1 MGFNIWS
8 RTGNGE
14 IYVSEIDAYGD
25 IGGSFKFNT
34 NNVTTTPIVEKT
46 SYEPQLLG
54 VSTPDAPSTV
64 DKWSDYTAPTNE
76 FYNVTQ
82 SDPLEPMISPS
93 DPSGVINIPTD
104 QGEIPD
110 QVNAA
115 PTKMQI
121 PGIDEQTP
129 EYVSGM
135 LTPPQHQAMYK
146 YFEELEEQGVTE
158 IMIGDIEYKAFEL
171 NPDSPFYEDIYN
183 FFKTGF
189 SETQHSVDSKGNK
202 YVTKAGT
209 FLWAPTAEGP
219 TFAYKTRQWQRNFI
233 AKHDLPENY
242 FESVHTKYGK
252 DWLFGALKNREKWEE
267 VIDFANKEL
276 GIVRKG
282 EGKSYNLEMINGHYK
297 LDPKDKDSTKL
308 EPVITSSELGDQDVD
323 PDAPVPVF
331 NRYAD
336 LPWNTIYSDY
346 LSNLPIS
353 SPEEYQFRSG
363 QSNDLHTYFM
373 LDANW
378 DQPRTEGSGRMFGEI
393 KETNPYAEFLSDF
406 KTPTFGELTGDIGHV
421 IDIIG
426 TPLDEWSKIEFDD
439 AKLEQ
444 GAYSAEEVK
453 DYRLWER
460 YKASPDADK
469 NQYRL
474 SSLPIM
480 QHTPMALRE
489 ETESILNRLYQ
500 RWLADPEREGGNY
513 LEYVDK
519 NNYFG
524 MINPKR
530 KDKEVLGGAELPVS

>member
-34 NNVTTTPIVEKT
+34 NNVKTTPIVEKT

-54 VSTPDAPSTV
+54 VGTPDAPSTV
-64 DKWSDYTAPTNE
+64 DKWSDDTEWQNDWQIKNAQEAGKIPA
-76 FYNVTQ
+76 
-82 SDPLEPMISPS
+82 DPVEPMISPS
-93 DPSGVINIPTD
+93 EPSGVINIPTD

-110 QVNAA
+110 PFTTAYTGAVLNEVNASPA
-115 PTKMQI
+115 KMGI
-121 PGIDEQTP
+121 PGIDEQAP

-135 LTPPQHQAMYK
+135 LSPPQTQAMYK
-146 YFEELEEQGVTE
+146 YFEELEEQGITE
-158 IMIGDIEYKAFEL
+158 ATIDGKDWKAFEL
-171 NPDSPFYEDIYN
+171 SLELPWYQDIIN
-183 FFKTGF
+183 VFKSSYTP
-189 SETQHSVDSKGNK
+189 SKHNEEGL
-202 YVTKAGT
+202 VTESGR
-209 FLWAPTAEGP
+209 FLWIFPTAEGP
-219 TFAYKTRQWQRNFI
+219 HFAHKTRQWQRLYVARKN
-233 AKHDLPENY
+233 LPENY
-242 FESVHTKYGK
+242 FDPIEEKYGK
-252 DWLFGALKNREKWEE
+252 DWLLETLNNREKWETI
-267 VIDFANKEL
+267 IDFANAERGLPPQTRGSENTK
-276 GIVRKG
+276 ITT
-282 EGKSYNLEMINGHYK
+282 
-297 LDPKDKDSTKL
+297 ST
-308 EPVITSSELGDQDVD
+308 ELGDKDVD
-323 PDAPVPVF
+323 PNAPVPVF

-353 SPEEYQFRSG
+353 SPAEYQFRAG

-378 DQPRTEGSGRMFGEI
+378 DQPRTEGSGRIFGQI
-393 KETNPYAEFLSDF
+393 KEENPYAEFLSDF

-426 TPLDEWSKIEFDD
+426 TPMDEWAKMEFDD

-444 GAYSAEEVK
+444 GAYSAEEIK

-460 YKASPDADK
+460 YKASSDADK

-474 SSLPIM
+474 STLPIM
-480 QHTPMALRE
+480 QHTPMALRK
-489 ETESILNRLYQ
+489 ETESILHRLYQ

-530 KDKEVLGGAELPVS
+530 KNIEEQIDTSVVN